1 MERTNGILE
10 DICAEIGYGATTALV
25 AWFGNGNLY
34 IPETVSE
41 QHPIAKAIGVKPLQ
55 RLSAAWGGETLWVAD
70 CAAEARDRRDRAVAI
85 LLGQGKGAKDIAR
98 EVGLTERRVQQI
110 RVRLEQTGL
119 IPLVLTAHGITPA
132 ENAEETSGENAGG
145 MTP

>member
-1 MERTNGILE
+1 MERKNGVLE

-25 AWFGNGNLY
+25 AWFGNSNLY
-34 IPETVSE
+34 VPEDVSP
-41 QHPIAKAIGVKPLQ
+41 QHPIAKAIGIRPAQ

-70 CAAEARDRRDRAVAI
+70 GAAETRDRRDRAVAV
-85 LLGQGKGAKDIAR
+85 LLGQGKGAKDIAK

-132 ENAEETSGENAGG
+132 ENTGETAGENAGG